1 MTTATLTKAN
11 ISLLLLFSLRGSVH
25 YHHGGKHGSMQADM
39 VLEKELRVLHLDLQA
54 AEGNCEPLD
63 LDLSF

>member
-25 YHHGGKHGSMQADM
+25 YHHGGKHCIMQADM
-39 VLEKELRVLHLDLQA
+39 VLEKALTVLYLDPQA
-54 AEGNCEPLD
+54 AVMNEPLD
-63 LDLSF
+63 LVLSL